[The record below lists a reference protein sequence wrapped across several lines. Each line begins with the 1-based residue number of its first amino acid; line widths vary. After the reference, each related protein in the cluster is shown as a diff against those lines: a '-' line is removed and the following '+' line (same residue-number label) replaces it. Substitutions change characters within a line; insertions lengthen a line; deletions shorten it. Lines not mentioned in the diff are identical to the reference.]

1 MDTKTDAGMGITEKR
16 ESGVPFAYP
25 DIRDNDVFL
34 ERIFS
39 SGLLPEV
46 YLSDDYDA
54 VLEGYVARYIESVI
68 HSPKVVRQSSVFPS
82 FLKAAAAC
90 NGEVMNC
97 LKVGREI
104 GLGFATVTNWYQ
116 VLSDTHMGFELCSF
130 TGADCDSTVKKPR
143 YYFSDV
149 GILRTLLGCDT
160 PHKTDLEYE
169 VFFRTYMVNEIR
181 AYLKRSGKAKEYP
194 LTYWENKSGH
204 EVSAVIGDKVAIL
217 FKADIFVNY
226 RDLRGLVYFSEESIT
241 ERQVIVCSEKERCL
255 VDEAFPVYYWKVFL
269 EELWGGKIV

>member
-1 MDTKTDAGMGITEKR
+1 MDTKTDADMGITEKR

-25 DIRDNDVFL
+25 DIRDRDILL

-39 SGLLPEV
+39 SGLLPEAYV
-46 YLSDDYDA
+46 SDDYDT
-54 VLEGYVARYIESVI
+54 VLKSYVARYTESVI
-68 HSPKVVRQSSVFPS
+68 HSSKVVRQSSVFPS
-82 FLKAAAAC
+82 FLRAATEC

-116 VLSDTHMGFELCSF
+116 VLSDTHMGFALSSF
-130 TGADCDSTVKKPR
+130 TGAGYESTVKKPR
-143 YYFSDV
+143 YYLSDI
-149 GILRTLLGCDT
+149 GILRTLLGCGT
-160 PHKTDLEYE
+160 PRKTDPEYE

-181 AYLKRSGKAKEYP
+181 AYLDRSGKAKGYP

-204 EVSAVIGDKVAIL
+204 EVNAVIGDKVAIL

-226 RDLRGLVYFSEESIT
+226 RDLRGLVHFSEESIT

-255 VDEAFPVYYWKVFL
+255 VDEAFPVYYWKDFL
-269 EELWGGKIV
+269 EDLWGGKIV

>member
-1 MDTKTDAGMGITEKR
+1 MDTKTDAGMGITEER

-25 DIRDNDVFL
+25 DIRDKDVFL

-39 SGLLPEV
+39 SGLLPEA
-46 YLSDDYDA
+46 YLSDDYDT
-54 VLEGYVARYIESVI
+54 VLKGFVARYTESVI

-82 FLKAAAAC
+82 FLRAAATH

-104 GLGFATVTNWYQ
+104 GLGFATVSSWYR
-116 VLSDTHMGFELCSF
+116 VLSDTHMGFALSSF
-130 TGADCDSTVKKPR
+130 TGADYDSTVKKPR

-160 PHKTDLEYE
+160 PNKTDPEYE

-181 AYLKRSGKAKEYP
+181 AYLNRSGKAKEYP

-204 EVSAVIGDKVAIL
+204 EVSAVIGDEVAIL

-255 VDEAFPVYYWKVFL
+255 VDEAFPVYYWKDFL
-269 EELWGGKIV
+269 EDLWGGKIV